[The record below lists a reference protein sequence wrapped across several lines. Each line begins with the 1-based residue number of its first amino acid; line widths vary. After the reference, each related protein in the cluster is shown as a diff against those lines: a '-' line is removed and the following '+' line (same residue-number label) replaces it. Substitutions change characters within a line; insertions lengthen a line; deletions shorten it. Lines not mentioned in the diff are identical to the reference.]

1 MILPNIK
8 FIKLNLDQLDTDYK
22 KKMVYELVKLVLSLT
37 QWRKINLR
45 IS

>member
-22 KKMVYELVKLVLSLT
+22 KKNGLRASQIGVKF
-37 QWRKINLR
+37 NAMAEN
-45 IS
+45 